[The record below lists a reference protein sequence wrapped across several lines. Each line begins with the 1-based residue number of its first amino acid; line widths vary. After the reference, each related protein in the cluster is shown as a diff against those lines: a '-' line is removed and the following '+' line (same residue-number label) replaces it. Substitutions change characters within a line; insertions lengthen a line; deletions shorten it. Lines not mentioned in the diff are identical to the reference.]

1 MSKYP
6 YLKRFL
12 IRVAIVVVVDAVAC
26 VLLWENDIIYYIL
39 WMSYAV
45 IVIYKNILVKK
56 IDEEL
61 MNVKG
66 RHK

>member
-12 IRVAIVVVVDAVAC
+12 ILVAIVVVVDAVAC

-39 WMSYAV
+39 WMSFAV

-61 MNVKG
+61 MNIKG

>member
-1 MSKYP
+1 MSKYT

-12 IRVAIVVVVDAVAC
+12 ILVAIVVVVDAVAC

>member
-12 IRVAIVVVVDAVAC
+12 ILVAIVVVVDAVAC

-45 IVIYKNILVKK
+45 IVIYKNSLVKK

>member
-12 IRVAIVVVVDAVAC
+12 ILVAIVVVVDAVIC

-39 WMSYAV
+39 WMSFAV

>member
-12 IRVAIVVVVDAVAC
+12 ILVAIVVVVDAVAC

>member
-12 IRVAIVVVVDAVAC
+12 ILVAIVVVVDAVAF